1 MRITGEDTKQRIE
14 QAAIRMFVKKS
25 VPGATIRDIAQ
36 EAGISLGSMYNHY
49 KSKEE
54 LAWTLWARNWADTGA
69 ELRQRARAS
78 KTLAERLHSM
88 IAYIFERFDQ
98 DWELITYVYLS
109 RHEHLKRIRSDLPN
123 PHIVFRMVVV
133 EAMARREI
141 PRQDPDL
148 AAAMVMGT
156 MVHVIDMKILGRI
169 KPNLTSCVD
178 AVAGGCTRLLGL

>member
-1 MRITGEDTKQRIE
+1 MRITGEDTKQRVE
-14 QAAIRMFVKKS
+14 QAAIRMFVRKS
-25 VPGATIRDIAQ
+25 VHGATIRDIAQ

-69 ELRQRARAS
+69 GLRQRAKAG

-88 IAYIFERFDQ
+88 ISYIFERFEQ

-109 RHEHLKRIRSDLPN
+109 RHEHLKRIRSNLPN

-169 KPNLTSCVD
+169 KPNLMDCVD
-178 AVAGGCTRLLGL
+178 TVTNGCARLLGL